1 MTLHDAARPW
11 LALYDAGVPSIV
23 QPRHDSVVTGFR
35 HAARGFPTHPAIRYF
50 DAALTMAELDK
61 ASDALACA
69 LEEDGFTPGDRVAI
83 YLQNVPQFVIASL
96 AAWKLGGIVVTVNPM
111 YQARELHAVLTDSGA
126 RVLVC
131 HCDEKL
137 EMAKKTAH
145 EAGVRQILI
154 CNARAYQS
162 RNDVRIFGQHAEY
175 LQDDAVDVEGGAGQ
189 LVSESFEK
197 LVARYMGREPRGRAN
212 PGGQDVATLIYTS
225 GTTGPAKG
233 VMITHANMVQSVET
247 YLHWMA
253 LTRDDVII
261 AIAPLMHVTGMI
273 AYLAVALCLPATLVL
288 TYRFDARVF
297 RDAVRET
304 GATYTIGPTTAF
316 IALLNSTADAGDDL
330 RSLSKIYSGGAPLP
344 AAIVDRFQKAF
355 GHRILGIY
363 GLTEATGPT
372 HITPRRHLAAVDAAT
387 GTLAVGL
394 PVPGTDVPILDDA
407 RQPVAV
413 GTLGELAIIGPQVAA
428 GYWNQPEETA
438 NAFTEHG
445 FLTGDIGFMDAQG
458 WFYIVDRKKDQI
470 NASGFKVWPREVEDV
485 LYEHP
490 AVSECAVVG
499 IADSYRGES
508 VGAFI
513 VVTGGH
519 QLTRD
524 EIREF
529 CTQRL
534 ARYKVPAVV
543 TFVESLPKTASGKI
557 LRRELRDSLPD
568 IDQKTL

>member
-1 MTLHDAARPW
+1 MTLHDSARPW
-11 LALYDAGVPSIV
+11 LALYDAEVPPSV
-23 QPRHDSVVTGFR
+23 KPRHASVIDGFR
-35 HAARGFPTHPAIRYF
+35 RAVREFPAHPAIRYF
-50 DAALTMAELDK
+50 DATLSMAELDQ

-69 LEEDGFTPGDRVAI
+69 LEKEGFAPGDRVAV
-83 YLQNVPQFVIASL
+83 YLQNVPQFVIAAL

-111 YQARELHAVLTDSGA
+111 YQARELHEVLTDSGA

-131 HCDEKL
+131 HSGEKL
-137 EMAKKTAH
+137 AMATKTAH
-145 EAGVRQILI
+145 ESGVKRVLV
-154 CNARAYQS
+154 CDARAYQS
-162 RNDVRIFGQHAEY
+162 RNDVRIFGPH
-175 LQDDAVDVEGGAGQ
+175 GAGSDDDPQ
-189 LVSESFEK
+189 QPVAASSLVTESFEK
-197 LVARYMGREPRGRAN
+197 LVGRYMGRVPRSPAVPNGH
-212 PGGQDVATLIYTS
+212 DVATLINTS

-233 VMITHANMVQSVET
+233 VMSTHANIAQSVEI

-288 TYRFDARVF
+288 TYRFDPKVF

-316 IALLNSTADAGDDL
+316 IALLNTADEVGDDL

-344 AAIVDRFQKAF
+344 AAVVERFQKAF

-363 GLTEATGPT
+363 GMTEATGPT
-372 HITPRRHLAAVDAAT
+372 HITPSQHLAAVDPAT

-394 PVPGTDVPILDDA
+394 PAPDTDVRILDDA

-413 GTLGELAIIGPQVAA
+413 GALGELAISGPQVAA
-428 GYWNQPEETA
+428 GYWNKPEETA

-499 IADSYRGES
+499 IADSYRGET

-513 VVTGGH
+513 VVRSGAQVTA
-519 QLTRD
+519 D
-524 EIREF
+524 EIRTF
-529 CTQRL
+529 CAERM
-534 ARYKVPAVV
+534 ARFKVPGVV
-543 TFVESLPKTASGKI
+543 TFVENLPKTASGKI
-557 LRRELRDSLPD
+557 LRRELRNSIPGVG
-568 IDQKTL
+568 QQAS